1 MATKAPDKDSTAN
14 AKLVQYLTEALG
26 KERELETALP
36 AHIEIASRPAY
47 KKRLQQHL
55 KETKQHGKLVE
66 RRLKKLGG
74 GGATA
79 KLTEAASR
87 GLATA
92 KGPLHAIRG
101 TGPEEKQLKNAK
113 TEFSE
118 EHEEIATYL
127 AIETL
132 AEAVGDTETAKLAK
146 GIRREE
152 ERMASFLEKQIPL
165 LTKDVAKAEIPAAER
180 NGGRSSRSKPRS
192 RTGTSSKPAAK
203 RARASSKAK
212 PAAKRATRKRSS
224 STRRKAAAR
233 S

>member
-1 MATKAPDKDSTAN
+1 MATKAPEKDSTAN

-26 KERELETALP
+26 KEKELETALP
-36 AHIEIASRPAY
+36 AHIEIATRPVY

-79 KLTEAASR
+79 KLTEVASR

-132 AEAVGDTETAKLAK
+132 AEAVGDAETAKLAK
-146 GIRREE
+146 QIRREE
-152 ERMASFLEKQIPL
+152 ERMADFLEKQIPL
-165 LTKDVAKAEIPAAER
+165 LTKDVAKAEIPASER
-180 NGGRSSRSKPRS
+180 TTSTPRKRS
-192 RTGTSSKPAAK
+192 TAAK
-203 RARASSKAK
+203 KTPSSAGKGAGS
-212 PAAKRATRKRSS
+212 ARKRSS
-224 STRRKAAAR
+224 GSRRKTAPR
-233 S
+233 T